1 MGADSEDEE
10 DYVYVGTPLDAPPPG
25 PHRTGA
31 ATAATKNLPV
41 WKQTPTD
48 ERGRP
53 RFHGKAATLG
63 FREDVRLNS
72 ARLVAHT
79 GLRNGT
85 TRIALNVA
93 PAHLPRDVSDRGAL
107 L

>member
-1 MGADSEDEE
+1 MGADSEDED

-25 PHRTGA
+25 PHRAGA

-53 RFHGKAATLG
+53 RFHGTAATALRVLG
-63 FREDVRLNS
+63 MSGWTAPGSLH
-72 ARLVAHT
+72 ALCGTGPLVS
-79 GLRNGT
+79 
-85 TRIALNVA
+85 
-93 PAHLPRDVSDRGAL
+93 P
-107 L
+107 